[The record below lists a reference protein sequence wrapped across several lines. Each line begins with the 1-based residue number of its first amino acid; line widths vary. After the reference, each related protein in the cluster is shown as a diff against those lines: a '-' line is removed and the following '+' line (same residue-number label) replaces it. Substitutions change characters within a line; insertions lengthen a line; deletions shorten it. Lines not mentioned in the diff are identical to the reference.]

1 MTLRT
6 SLVIAA
12 AAVVTSTPLSA
23 QSLASRVVASDGIV
37 QVLYPSRPTACGD
50 GKGFISNLFGSHY
63 VFSGNATGQGGN
75 SWSTQVCLR
84 GPARVVATVM
94 NGEVTRA
101 RAYVGPVPPSASDV
115 RAISVP
121 AAEANAW
128 LGDVIARGSARAA
141 SDMLLPFILADGP
154 EPWALLLK
162 VARDENRPRDLK
174 RNVMMWLSN
183 GVSEH
188 LGLSDADEPSN
199 DDEEMRK
206 QAIYVLTQ
214 RPKNESVPQLIEL
227 AKSLKHPASRR
238 TAIYWLGQSG
248 DPRAVDVYAELLGLR

>member
-6 SLVIAA
+6 SLAIA
-12 AAVVTSTPLSA
+12 AAVVVTSAPLAA
-23 QSLASRVVASDGIV
+23 QSLSSRVVASDGIV
-37 QVLYPSRPTACGD
+37 QVIYPSRPSVCGD
-50 GKGFISNLFGSHY
+50 GQSFIGNLFGNNQ
-63 VFSGNATGQGGN
+63 FTSGDGTRWGRDG
-75 SWSTQVCLR
+75 WSTRQCVR
-84 GPARVVATVM
+84 GPARVVATVVS
-94 NGEVTRA
+94 GEVTRV
-101 RAYVGPVPPSASDV
+101 RAYVGRVPASVSDV
-115 RAISVP
+115 RTISVP
-121 AAEANAW
+121 AAEASAW

-188 LGLSDADEPSN
+188 LGLSDTDEASN

-214 RPKNESVPQLIEL
+214 RPKSESVPQLIEL
-227 AKSLKHPASRR
+227 AKTLKHPASRR